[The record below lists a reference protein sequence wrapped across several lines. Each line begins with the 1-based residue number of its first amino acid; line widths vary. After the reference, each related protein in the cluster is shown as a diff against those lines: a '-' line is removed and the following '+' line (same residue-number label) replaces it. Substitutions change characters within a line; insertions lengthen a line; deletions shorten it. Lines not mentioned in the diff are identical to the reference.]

1 MKKEELIAKL
11 DAAKEI
17 TTVVSIDT
25 VVELIK
31 QLESEIKT
39 TLIPQFANE
48 LSTRIE
54 QTLDFNSDNLV
65 DKDSAEFELFVNEVS
80 LSRVNVDLESI
91 MEHVNA
97 IIDEYVERIDDKEDL
112 QVEAYNENSVE
123 E

>member
-1 MKKEELIAKL
+1 MKKEEIIKKL
-11 DAAKEI
+11 ETASEFAI
-17 TTVVSIDT
+17 MISIDK
-25 VVELIK
+25 VIELIK
-31 QLESEIKT
+31 QLESETKT
-39 TLIPQFANE
+39 TLTPQFASE

-54 QTLDFNSDNLV
+54 RTLDFNSDNLV

>member
-1 MKKEELIAKL
+1 MKKEEIIKKL
-11 DAAKEI
+11 ETASEFAI
-17 TTVVSIDT
+17 MISIDK
-25 VVELIK
+25 VIELIK
-31 QLESEIKT
+31 QLESETKT
-39 TLIPQFANE
+39 TLTPQFASE

-54 QTLDFNSDNLV
+54 RTLDFNSDNLV

-97 IIDEYVERIDDKEDL
+97 VIDEYVERIDDKEDL
-112 QVEAYNENSVE
+112 QVEAYNENSIE

>member
-31 QLESEIKT
+31 QLEPETKT
-39 TLIPQFANE
+39 TLTPQFASE
-48 LSTRIE
+48 LLTRINK
-54 QTLDFNSDNLV
+54 TLDYNSEHLV
-65 DKDSAEFELFVNEVS
+65 DKDSAEFELCGNEIS
-80 LSRVNVDLESI
+80 LSEVYIDLDQI
-91 MEHVNA
+91 MERINA
-97 IIDEYVERIDDKEDL
+97 VIDEYTNPEDEDEDA
-112 QVEAYNENSVE
+112 QTETPSENSVE